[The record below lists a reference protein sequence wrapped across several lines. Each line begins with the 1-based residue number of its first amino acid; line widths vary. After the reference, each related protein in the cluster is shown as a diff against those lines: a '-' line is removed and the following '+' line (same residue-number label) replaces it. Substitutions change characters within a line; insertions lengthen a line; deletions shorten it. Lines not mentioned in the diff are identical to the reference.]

1 MTKSQ
6 LQNAVL
12 CGLDTPDVERARA
25 LIQSVKPHVGGFKLG
40 LEFFNANGPEKLGAL
55 IEEEQVPVFADLKF
69 HDIPNTVA
77 GAVRSLLTYAKPFML
92 NVHASGGAE
101 MMQRA
106 VQMAEDMQGAD
117 RPQVIAVT
125 ILTSLDEPA
134 MGQVGFRGSPSDMVR
149 RLAALA
155 QEAGLDGVVC
165 SAHEVAVLRADLGD
179 DFTLVVPGIR
189 PAGSA
194 VNDQKRVMT
203 PRAALDAG
211 ATHLVIA
218 RPIIAADDPV
228 AAAKSIA
235 EEIA

>member
-1 MTKSQ
+1 MTSNQPK
-6 LQNAVL
+6 NAVL
-12 CGLDTPDVERARA
+12 CGLDTPNVDHARA
-25 LIQSVKPHVGGFKLG
+25 LMRQVGPHVGGFKLG
-40 LEFFNANGPEKLGAL
+40 LEFFNANGPEALGAL

-77 GAVRSLLTYAKPFML
+77 GAVRSLLSKASPFMI
-92 NVHASGGAE
+92 NVHAAGGLE
-101 MMQRA
+101 MMRRA
-106 VQMAEDMQGAD
+106 VEMAEDMKGAD

-134 MGQVGFRGSPSDMVR
+134 MSAVGYKGSPGDMVR

-155 QEAGLDGVVC
+155 KEAGLDGVVC
-165 SAHEVAVLRADLGD
+165 SAHEVAVLRADLGN

-189 PAGSA
+189 PAGA
-194 VNDQKRVMT
+194 DVNDQKRVMT
-203 PRAALDAG
+203 PRAALDVG

-228 AAAKSIA
+228 AAAKAIA
-235 EEIA
+235 GEIA